1 MGPVNIGVVGLGT
14 VGAGTVEVLQK
25 NGAEISRRAGREIR
39 VTHAA
44 VRDLT
49 SRRACSLDD
58 IELTVDAMSLAHNPD
73 IDVVLELMGGC
84 DDAYD
89 VVISALQQKKH
100 VVTANKALIAT
111 KGNEIFDEA
120 SKQGLVVAFEAAVAG
135 GIPIIKAL
143 RESFSGNKIE
153 NVEGIL
159 NGTCNYI
166 LSEIADRGCDYDEV
180 LTVAQDLGYAEADPY
195 FDVEGIDAAHK
206 LTILASIAYGTHL
219 NF

>member
-1 MGPVNIGVVGLGT
+1 
-14 VGAGTVEVLQK
+14 
-25 NGAEISRRAGREIR
+25 
-39 VTHAA
+39 
-44 VRDLT
+44 
-49 SRRACSLDD
+49 
-58 IELTVDAMSLAHNPD
+58 MSLAHNPD

-180 LTVAQDLGYAEADPY
+180 LSCCPG
-195 FDVEGIDAAHK
+195 FGICR
-206 LTILASIAYGTHL
+206 G
-219 NF
+219 

>member
-1 MGPVNIGVVGLGT
+1 
-14 VGAGTVEVLQK
+14 
-25 NGAEISRRAGREIR
+25 
-39 VTHAA
+39 
-44 VRDLT
+44 
-49 SRRACSLDD
+49 
-58 IELTVDAMSLAHNPD
+58 
-73 IDVVLELMGGC
+73 MGGC

-180 LTVAQDLGYAEADPY
+180 LAVAQDWAMPRL
-195 FDVEGIDAAHK
+195 IHT
-206 LTILASIAYGTHL
+206 LTLKESTQPT
-219 NF
+219 N

>member
-1 MGPVNIGVVGLGT
+1 MEPALPIH
-14 VGAGTVEVLQK
+14 
-25 NGAEISRRAGREIR
+25 I
-39 VTHAA
+39 
-44 VRDLT
+44 
-49 SRRACSLDD
+49 
-58 IELTVDAMSLAHNPD
+58 
-73 IDVVLELMGGC
+73 
-84 DDAYD
+84 
-89 VVISALQQKKH
+89 VISALRQKKH

-135 GIPIIKAL
+135 GIPIIKAI

-180 LTVAQDLGYAEADPY
+180 LAVAQDLGYAEADPY
-195 FDVEGIDAAHK
+195 VDVEGVDAAHK
-206 LTILASIAYGTHL
+206 LTILASIAYGLSLIHI
-219 NF
+219 